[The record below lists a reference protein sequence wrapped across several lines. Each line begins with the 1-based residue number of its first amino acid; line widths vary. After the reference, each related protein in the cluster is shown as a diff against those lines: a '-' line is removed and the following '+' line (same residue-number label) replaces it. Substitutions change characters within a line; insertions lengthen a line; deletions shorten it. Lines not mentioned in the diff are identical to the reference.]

1 LRFDASRGIVLLSIK
16 RSIPRFDGCLPR
28 DLSQNQ
34 RGANATEQEN
44 MIRTIL
50 SLAVLSSFSATAVLK
65 AQPAPSSD
73 SASRKKKPASSKI
86 LRIEPATPLASGWS
100 YANGV
105 WTHVDGYK
113 LVNGRVV
120 RSGIQTHKKAPPP
133 PTKAEMDAAMKKKP
147 ASKSAAEIAAE
158 KEAQRQRNL
167 APRPS
172 SQTGTHL

>member
-1 LRFDASRGIVLLSIK
+1 
-16 RSIPRFDGCLPR
+16 
-28 DLSQNQ
+28 
-34 RGANATEQEN
+34 

-50 SLAVLSSFSATAVLK
+50 SIALLGTFAITSLQAEPPSKKHSTKKETTAPKVV
-65 AQPAPSSD
+65 
-73 SASRKKKPASSKI
+73 
-86 LRIEPATPLASGWS
+86 PATPLASGWS

-120 RSGIQTHKKAPPP
+120 RAGVQTHKKAPPP

-147 ASKSAAEIAAE
+147 AAKTPAEIAAE

-167 APRPS
+167 APRAA
-172 SQTGTHL
+172 SQTGSHL